1 MPLFDDIERISTAAP
16 RAGESRFSYL
26 NASARPAA
34 ADVREFLTRSLAVYP
49 EAGRSDLVARL
60 RSIDT
65 TFDSAVFELIV
76 HQLLVRSGHEIL
88 AIEPTIPGTTKRP
101 DFLVA
106 TPDGTEIIV
115 ECVVANGRSEQAI
128 AADRRLSAA
137 LDAIAETP
145 SLQHLLS
152 VRIEG
157 AAQAVITTRRLRRT
171 LAAWIESLPAGPAG
185 KEAEPFIYEE
195 HGLTLTVSVFV
206 ERQEPFEVGDR
217 SVATIHYPI
226 RAAQPGEDLR
236 GALNKKAKRYGALG
250 KPYIIAV
257 GEVGVFS
264 GERHLMDALLGSPAI
279 AFNPNVPGEEPRQV
293 RADDGVW
300 TNGRRPRKRGVSG
313 VLYLAGADA
322 WRPWGRSIRFVTN
335 PWATYPLGESALTVP
350 KFLPHDGEFRKIEG
364 EEGPGLFGLG
374 NDWPVD

>member
-1 MPLFDDIERISTAAP
+1 MPLFDDIERINTAVP

-34 ADVREFLTRSLAVYP
+34 AEVREFLTRSVALYP
-49 EAGRSDLVARL
+49 EAGRSDLIARL

-65 TFDSAVFELIV
+65 TFDSAVFELIIY
-76 HQLLVRSGHEIL
+76 QLLVRSGHEIL
-88 AIEPTIPGTTKRP
+88 AIEPAIPGTAKRP

-106 TPDGTEIIV
+106 APDGTELIV

-137 LDAIAETP
+137 LEVIAETASP
-145 SLQHLLS
+145 QHLLS
-152 VRIEG
+152 VHIEG
-157 AAQAVITTRRLRRT
+157 AAQAVITTRRLRRV

-185 KEAEPFIYEE
+185 AEAEPFIYEE
-195 HGLTLTVSVFV
+195 HGLTLNVSVSV
-206 ERQEPFEVGDR
+206 ERQRPSEVGDR
-217 SVATIHYPI
+217 SVAAIHYPI

-236 GALNKKAKRYGALG
+236 GSLNKKARRYGDLG

-257 GEVGVFS
+257 GDVGAFN

-279 AFNPNVPGEEPRQV
+279 AFNPNVAGGEPRQV
-293 RADDGVW
+293 RAQDGVW

-335 PWATYPLGESALTVP
+335 PWAAYPLDESSLTVP
-350 KFLPHDGEFRKIEG
+350 KLLPHDGEFRKIEG
-364 EEGPGLFGLG
+364 EEGPGLLGLAK
-374 NDWPVD
+374 DWPVD